1 MPILSNCCF
10 CIDLKFGT
18 KIIGILHLIVGLINS
33 FIFAR
38 VTFILAGNGKDDVKS
53 LNGGQLP
60 PDYEDDIME
69 ITNYVGDIMEIT
81 KYLISIVSIIVYVIF
96 AVCLLTVINSS
107 MLIHGVRRN
116 RRGLFV
122 PYIFQEFITM
132 IVIASLSIW
141 IIVVFRAQGPIIG
154 TVLGLL
160 TWVIIDI
167 YFVLVVISQ
176 YQALGLIRTHE
187 EEMSMK

>member
-33 FIFAR
+33 FIFAHA
-38 VTFILAGNGKDDVKS
+38 TFILAGNGKDDVKS

-69 ITNYVGDIMEIT
+69 ITKD
-81 KYLISIVSIIVYVIF
+81 LISIVSIIVYVIF

-116 RRGLFV
+116 RRGLLV
-122 PYIFQEFITM
+122 PYIFQEFIRI
-132 IVIASLSIW
+132 IVISSVIIW

-160 TWVIIDI
+160 TCLIIDI